1 MIDFIWIFLK
11 KYIDLYMN
19 VWLICIV
26 NHLRNRWA
34 DFILSMNS
42 FTFELWTRGWFA
54 QHKVTRCYHKKPPN
68 VQAHACICFPWIS
81 LRGCSSS
88 PRVRMCVCLFER
100 IHLWVNERTV
110 DCAECAFLALV
121 HSIALL
127 VCRQWLCH
135 TNTHIQG
142 HTQKNAHTHSFIP
155 HHCTA
160 FLYCIEWQL

>member
-68 VQAHACICFPWIS
+68 VQAHACICFPRIS
-81 LRGCSSS
+81 LRGCSFS
-88 PRVRMCVCLFER
+88 PCVCVFVWENTPVSE
-100 IHLWVNERTV
+100 W
-110 DCAECAFLALV
+110 AYG
-121 HSIALL
+121 
-127 VCRQWLCH
+127 WLCWVCIFGVSPFNSLTGLPAVAVSH
-135 TNTHIQG
+135 K
-142 HTQKNAHTHSFIP
+142 HTQKNAHTRSFIP

>member
-1 MIDFIWIFLK
+1 
-11 KYIDLYMN
+11 MN

-88 PRVRMCVCLFER
+88 PCVCVCVWENT
-100 IHLWVNERTV
+100 LWVNEHMV
-110 DCAECAFLALV
+110 DFAECAFLEFV
-121 HSIALL
+121 HSIDLL
-127 VCRQWLCH
+127 VFYLFSHQILPAVAVSH
-135 TNTHIQG
+135 
-142 HTQKNAHTHSFIP
+142 KHTHTGT
-155 HHCTA
+155 HTETCTHSCIHST
-160 FLYCIEWQL
+160 FLYRIELQL